1 MKPTEEID
9 YSRRFPKSM
18 LLVEDNPGDAN
29 LVSLAL
35 KGTVDLF
42 EVKCVDSLQAAVTE
56 LSKVRYGCVI
66 FDLGLPDGDG
76 LDVVDSIRNAAGD
89 SALVVLTGRDD
100 EELGVLAI
108 QHGADDYFVKSEL
121 SARGLQRSINYAIE
135 RARSKV
141 QARRFSAIVE
151 SSYDAIISK
160 DLSLVITSWN
170 TGAERLYGYT
180 ASEAVGQ
187 SITML
192 MPYDHVDEGLDV
204 LTRVSEREVVDDF
217 ETIRMRKDGTLVEV
231 SLRVSPL
238 LGTAREVVGASII
251 GRDISDR
258 RKAEQLKDKLLETAQ
273 ELSAIVESSADGIV
287 TMDIEGT
294 ILTWNR
300 GAQDLYGYSA
310 EEAIGQNMSF
320 LDIDAAFET
329 RLSAMTAIGGS
340 KTIRDLELVR
350 RRRDGTFV
358 DVSLSGSPI
367 YSDDG
372 SVIGIASIGRD
383 ISDRRKAEQLKDEF
397 LALVSHE
404 LRTPLASIVAHA
416 ELLLDDGPMEDTRRR
431 GFLEVIDR
439 NSVRLE
445 RLVGDLLLVAQLESD
460 HLSLSMIDIDI
471 VEVVKEAIETM
482 SLRARQS
489 DIEITLFSEQPSL
502 VLKGDPGRLGQAID
516 NLISNAIKYSPAGN
530 EVAVRILAVND
541 RCVVEIEDHG
551 IGIATEELGLLFDR
565 FFRGST
571 ATSLHIQGVGLGL
584 LIVKRI
590 IEEHGGDV
598 TVVSEAGVGTTFSV
612 VLPIVQSDPVF
623 RSLSLP
629 SSQGRP

>member
-1 MKPTEEID
+1 
-9 YSRRFPKSM
+9 
-18 LLVEDNPGDAN
+18 
-29 LVSLAL
+29 
-35 KGTVDLF
+35 
-42 EVKCVDSLQAAVTE
+42 
-56 LSKVRYGCVI
+56 
-66 FDLGLPDGDG
+66 
-76 LDVVDSIRNAAGD
+76 
-89 SALVVLTGRDD
+89 
-100 EELGVLAI
+100 
-108 QHGADDYFVKSEL
+108 
-121 SARGLQRSINYAIE
+121 
-135 RARSKV
+135 
-141 QARRFSAIVE
+141 
-151 SSYDAIISK
+151 
-160 DLSLVITSWN
+160 
-170 TGAERLYGYT
+170 
-180 ASEAVGQ
+180 
-187 SITML
+187 
-192 MPYDHVDEGLDV
+192 
-204 LTRVSEREVVDDF
+204 
-217 ETIRMRKDGTLVEV
+217 MRKDGTLVEV

-238 LGTAREVVGASII
+238 LGTAREVIGASII

-258 RKAEQLKDKLLETAQ
+258 RKAEQLKDELLETAQ

-287 TMDIEGT
+287 TMDIEGN

-300 GAQDLYGYSA
+300 GAVDLYGYSA
-310 EEAIGQNMSF
+310 EEAIGQNMSL
-320 LDIDAAFET
+320 LDIDAVFET
-329 RLSAMTAIGGS
+329 RLSAMTTIGGS
-340 KTIRDLELVR
+340 KAIRDLELVR

-372 SVIGIASIGRD
+372 NVIGIASIGRD
-383 ISDRRKAEQLKDEF
+383 ISDRRKTEQLKDEF

-416 ELLLDDGPMEDTRRR
+416 ELLLDDGPMEETRRR

-439 NSVRLE
+439 NSIRLE
-445 RLVGDLLLVAQLESD
+445 RLVGDLLFVAQLESD
-460 HLSLSMIDIDI
+460 HLSLSMVEVDI

-489 DIEITLFSEQPSL
+489 DIEITLLSEQPSL
-502 VLKGDPGRLGQAID
+502 LLKGDPGRLGQAID

-530 EVAVRILAVND
+530 EVAVRILAVD
-541 RCVVEIEDHG
+541 DTCVVEIEDHG

-598 TVVSEAGVGTTFSV
+598 TVVSEAGVGATFSV
-612 VLPIVQSDPVF
+612 VLPIAQSDLVLNL
-623 RSLSLP
+623 LSLP

>member
-1 MKPTEEID
+1 MKPTEEIE

-192 MPYDHVDEGLDV
+192 MPYDHVDEGLDI
-204 LTRVSEREVVDDF
+204 LTRVSEREVVDNF

>member
-1 MKPTEEID
+1 MKPAEEVE
-9 YSRRFPKSM
+9 YSRLFPKSM
-18 LLVEDNPGDAN
+18 LLVEDSPGDA
-29 LVSLAL
+29 SLIMSAL
-35 KGTVDLF
+35 KGNVDLF
-42 EVKCVDSLQAAVTE
+42 EVKCVASLQAAVTE

-76 LDVVDSIRNAAGD
+76 LDVVDCIRDAASD

-160 DLSLVITSWN
+160 DLNLVITSWN
-170 TGAERLYGYT
+170 AGAERLYGYT

-187 SITML
+187 SITIL
-192 MPYDHVDEGLDV
+192 MPYDHVDEGLDI
-204 LTRVSEREVVDDF
+204 LTSVSVREVVDDF

-300 GAQDLYGYSA
+300 GAQHLYGYSA

-329 RLSAMTAIGGS
+329 RLSAMTSFGGS

-404 LRTPLASIVAHA
+404 LRTPLSSIVAHA
-416 ELLLDDGPMEDTRRR
+416 ELLLDDGPMEETRRR

-445 RLVGDLLLVAQLESD
+445 RLVGDLLFVAQLESD
-460 HLSLSMIDIDI
+460 HLSLSMIDVDM
-471 VEVVKEAIETM
+471 VGVVKEAIETM

-489 DIEITLFSEQPSL
+489 DIKITLFSEQPSL
-502 VLKGDPGRLGQAID
+502 RLKGDPGRLGQAID
-516 NLISNAIKYSPAGN
+516 NLISNAIKYSPAGKDI
-530 EVAVRILAVND
+530 AVRILAVND
-541 RCVVEIEDHG
+541 SCVVEIEDHG
-551 IGIATEELGLLFDR
+551 IGIATEELGLVFDR

-598 TVVSEAGVGTTFSV
+598 TVVSEPGVGTTFSV
-612 VLPIVQSDPVF
+612 VLPVVQPDLPLPSF
-623 RSLSLP
+623 SLP
-629 SSQGRP
+629 SSQGRL

>member
-1 MKPTEEID
+1 MKPTEEIE

>member
-1 MKPTEEID
+1 
-9 YSRRFPKSM
+9 
-18 LLVEDNPGDAN
+18 
-29 LVSLAL
+29 
-35 KGTVDLF
+35 
-42 EVKCVDSLQAAVTE
+42 
-56 LSKVRYGCVI
+56 
-66 FDLGLPDGDG
+66 
-76 LDVVDSIRNAAGD
+76 
-89 SALVVLTGRDD
+89 
-100 EELGVLAI
+100 
-108 QHGADDYFVKSEL
+108 
-121 SARGLQRSINYAIE
+121 
-135 RARSKV
+135 
-141 QARRFSAIVE
+141 
-151 SSYDAIISK
+151 
-160 DLSLVITSWN
+160 
-170 TGAERLYGYT
+170 
-180 ASEAVGQ
+180 
-187 SITML
+187 
-192 MPYDHVDEGLDV
+192 
-204 LTRVSEREVVDDF
+204 
-217 ETIRMRKDGTLVEV
+217 
-231 SLRVSPL
+231 
-238 LGTAREVVGASII
+238 
-251 GRDISDR
+251 
-258 RKAEQLKDKLLETAQ
+258 
-273 ELSAIVESSADGIV
+273 
-287 TMDIEGT
+287 
-294 ILTWNR
+294 
-300 GAQDLYGYSA
+300 
-310 EEAIGQNMSF
+310 
-320 LDIDAAFET
+320 
-329 RLSAMTAIGGS
+329 MTAIGGS

>member
-1 MKPTEEID
+1 MKPAEEVE
-9 YSRRFPKSM
+9 YSRLFPKSM
-18 LLVEDNPGDAN
+18 LLVEDSPGDAS
-29 LVSLAL
+29 LVMSAL
-35 KGTVDLF
+35 KDTIELF
-42 EVKCVDSLQAAVTE
+42 EVKCVASLQEAVVE

-76 LDVVDSIRNAAGD
+76 LDVVDSIRNAASD

-108 QHGADDYFVKSEL
+108 QHGADDYFVKSDL

-141 QARRFSAIVE
+141 EARRFSAIVE
-151 SSYDAIISK
+151 SSYDAIISE
-160 DLSLVITSWN
+160 DLNRMITSWN
-170 TGAERLYGYT
+170 AGAERLYGFT

-187 SITML
+187 SMTML
-192 MPYDHVDEGLDV
+192 VPYDHDDEGPDI
-204 LTRVSEREVVDDF
+204 LTRVSTREVVDEF

-238 LGTAREVVGASII
+238 LGTAREVIGASII

-258 RKAEQLKDKLLETAQ
+258 RKAEQLKDELLETAQ

-287 TMDIEGT
+287 TMDIEGN

-300 GAQDLYGYSA
+300 GAVDLYGYSA
-310 EEAIGQNMSF
+310 EEAIGQNMSL
-320 LDIDAAFET
+320 LDIDAVFET
-329 RLSAMTAIGGS
+329 RLSAMTTIGGS
-340 KTIRDLELVR
+340 KAIRDLELVR

-372 SVIGIASIGRD
+372 NVIGIASIGRD
-383 ISDRRKAEQLKDEF
+383 ISDRRKTEQLKDEF

-416 ELLLDDGPMEDTRRR
+416 ELLLDDGPMEETRRR

-439 NSVRLE
+439 NSIRLE
-445 RLVGDLLLVAQLESD
+445 RLVGDLLFVAQLESD
-460 HLSLSMIDIDI
+460 HLSLSMVEVDI

>member
-238 LGTAREVVGASII
+238 LGTAREVIGASII